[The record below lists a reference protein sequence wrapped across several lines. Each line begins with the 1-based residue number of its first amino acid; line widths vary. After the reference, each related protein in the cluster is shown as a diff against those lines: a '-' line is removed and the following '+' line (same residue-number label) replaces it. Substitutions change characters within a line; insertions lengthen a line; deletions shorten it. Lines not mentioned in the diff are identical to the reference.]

1 MPSVAAL
8 VEGIMVLLNDTY
20 TTREMAWNYGASRRR
35 DTVLLF
41 EQMFDP
47 VTHECMSFLSPPLP
61 LFFFPT
67 LAVSEAECLVY
78 FWIEWV
84 SAVLAALLVNFI

>member
-1 MPSVAAL
+1 MVDPMPSVAAL

-47 VTHECMSFLSPPLP
+47 VTHECMSFSPRPSP
-61 LFFFPT
+61 FSFFSA
-67 LAVSEAECLVY
+67 LAVSQAGLVY
-78 FWIEWV
+78 FWIQWV
-84 SAVLAALLVNFI
+84 FRRARDLAC